1 MLHLLQV
8 VLHFD
13 HWLAV
18 FLQEYGAWVY
28 LGLFLI
34 LFAETGLVVMPILPG
49 DSMLFVCGTLAGA
62 GHMSLMILIPAL
74 ILAAVLGDA
83 LNYGI
88 GRRFGPGLF
97 SGRWRLQPA
106 HLASTKAFYHKHGGK
121 AVIIGRFLPI
131 IRTFVPFVAGTARM
145 PWARFTTFNIVGAFL
160 WVGGLLL
167 AGYFLGRLPW
177 VKAYLTPFLLL
188 IIVVSLFPAF
198 VAWLRNRKAV
208 VKV

>member
-106 HLASTKAFYHKHGGK
+106 HLASTKEFYHKHGGK

-145 PWARFTTFNIVGAFL
+145 PWARFTSFNILGAFL

-198 VAWLRNRKAV
+198 VAWLRNRKPA

>member
-1 MLHLLQV
+1 MHLVKPSDRFVTQIDLFKIH
-8 VLHFD
+8 HFD
-13 HWLAV
+13 NKARATSLKV
-18 FLQEYGAWVY
+18 LEFNMRSDSIED
-28 LGLFLI
+28 
-34 LFAETGLVVMPILPG
+34 LPFRVG
-49 DSMLFVCGTLAGA
+49 TVLTREQVEVLKKYNQHDVSM
-62 GHMSLMILIPAL
+62 
-74 ILAAVLGDA
+74 
-83 LNYGI
+83 
-88 GRRFGPGLF
+88 
-97 SGRWRLQPA
+97 
-106 HLASTKAFYHKHGGK
+106 TKAFYHKHGGK

-145 PWARFTTFNIVGAFL
+145 PWARFTSFNIIGAFL

-198 VAWLRNRKAV
+198 VAWLRNRKPV

>member
-8 VLHFD
+8 LLHFD
-13 HWLAV
+13 QWLAL

-62 GHMSLMILIPAL
+62 GHMSLVILVPSL
-74 ILAAVLGDA
+74 VLAAVLGDA
-83 LNYGI
+83 LNYVI

-106 HLASTKAFYHKHGGK
+106 HLAMTEAFYRKHGGK
-121 AVIIGRFLPI
+121 AIIIGRFLPI
-131 IRTFVPFVAGTARM
+131 IRTFVPFVAGIARM
-145 PWARFTTFNIVGAFL
+145 SWARFTAFNVVGAFL
-160 WVGGLLL
+160 WVGGLLF

-188 IIVVSLFPAF
+188 IIFLSLLPALF
-198 VAWLRNRKAV
+198 AWLQNRRRV
-208 VKV
+208 LN